1 MHSVWIHFVICPEKM
16 KKSIIFANKTQ
27 PCNNACPKREKLKTK
42 RVILYLLLLF
52 PLVTK
57 AQGGESA
64 FNFLRLPYSSRAAA
78 LGGSNISVI
87 DDDLSLS
94 MHNPALLINVSDKT
108 LDLSF
113 MTYMSGSKVA
123 GAAFN
128 KNFGERSSG
137 AVSLRYIDYG
147 KFDGYTDDNIYT
159 GTFRAMDA
167 ELSIMYCYL
176 LSENWSGGVAGKF
189 IYSQYESMNSLALG
203 VDLGLN
209 YYNQDIDFSASLTF
223 KNLGGQV
230 KTFEQKHELLP
241 IDIQLGFTKRLAHAP
256 ILISATLVNLHKWST
271 KDFYNADGSKDN
283 FGEILLKHIILGADV
298 LLGKNF
304 YASIGY
310 NYRIAKELSSGNS
323 RFGGFSL
330 GAGLHIK
337 KIKFGVS
344 FSQLHISAS
353 SLHFNFA
360 YSI

>member
-1 MHSVWIHFVICPEKM
+1 M
-16 KKSIIFANKTQ
+16 KKSIIFANKTE
-27 PCNNACPKREKLKTK
+27 PGCKAKTKNNKLKGF
-42 RVILYLLLLF
+42 RIILSLLLF
-52 PLVTK
+52 LPLTSN

-64 FNFLRLPYSSRAAA
+64 FNFLRLPYSSHAAA
-78 LGGSNISVI
+78 LGGANISTI
-87 DDDLSLS
+87 DNDLSLS
-94 MHNPALLINVSDKT
+94 MHNPALLINVSDKII
-108 LDLSF
+108 DLSF
-113 MTYMSGSKVA
+113 MTYMSGSKIA

-176 LSENWSGGVAGKF
+176 LSDNWSGGVAGKF

-209 YYNQDIDFSASLTF
+209 YYNPDIDFSASLTF

-230 KTFEQKHELLP
+230 KTFEQKHELMP

-256 ILISATLVNLHKWST
+256 ILVSATLVNLHKWRAR
-271 KDFYNADGSKDN
+271 DFYNADGSRDN

-298 LLGKNF
+298 LIGKNF
-304 YASIGY
+304 YASVGY
-310 NYRIAKELSSGNS
+310 NYRIGKELSSGNS

-330 GAGLHIK
+330 GAGLHVK
-337 KIKFGVS
+337 KIRFGVS
-344 FSQLHISAS
+344 YSQLHISAS
-353 SLHFNFA
+353 SLHFNLA
-360 YSI
+360 YSL